1 MPRPILSPRE
11 RAVAILTLSGRE
23 IGHELGITPHAVRHT
38 LHIVYNSV
46 GIQPRA
52 GRRDLGRALV
62 AHGIISVL
70 DLPAEKHPIY
80 AA

>member
-1 MPRPILSPRE
+1 MARTNPIAARTRCSDPRAIRPRE
-11 RAVAILTLSGRE
+11 C
-23 IGHELGITPHAVRHT
+23 HELGITPHAVRHT

-62 AHGIISVL
+62 AGIISVL